1 MSEVQAG
8 WYPDPSG
15 DVQKL
20 RYWDGQSWTN
30 QYADASAF
38 SAPEPT
44 APNGFAQQADYAQ
57 QQAAAYAQ
65 QAADHAAYAQAQAGA
80 QPGSQPGNQY
90 GEPTQSGVYA
100 GYQGYSTQQPNRMAC
115 QGTNPLQLYPVT
127 QTDATLRL
135 VNFILCVISTV
146 IGAFALIPL
155 AWCIPM
161 TIHAWRIYKGERPN
175 TIAFGVCTLIFVNLI
190 GGILLLVSTKDQ

>member
-15 DVQKL
+15 DASKL
-20 RYWDGQSWTN
+20 RYWDGQSWTD

-44 APNGFAQQADYAQ
+44 APNGFSQQADYAQ

-65 QAADHAAYAQAQAGA
+65 QAAEQAAYTPQPQPGP
-80 QPGSQPGNQY
+80 QPGSQY
-90 GEPTQSGVYA
+90 GQPTQDGVYNGFQGYA
-100 GYQGYSTQQPNRMAC
+100 AQQPQANQPVYQGSD
-115 QGTNPLQLYPVT
+115 PLQVYPVSS
-127 QTDATLRL
+127 TDSTLRL
-135 VNFILCVISTV
+135 INFILCVVSTV
-146 IGAFALIPL
+146 IGAAAIIPL

-161 TIHAWRIYKGERPN
+161 TIHSWRIYKGQRPN
-175 TIAFGVCTLIFVNLI
+175 TVAFGVCTLIFVNLV
-190 GGILLLVSTKDQ
+190 GGILLLVSKKDQ